1 MAQPPISTF
10 AVQQTHRQ
18 LKSLALHIN
27 RASKSCGAVAVHE
40 VRVAVRRFTQA
51 VAVCRASLRPKN
63 RRRLKKIMSAAGEVR
78 NYDVALKFVARYR
91 VPHAVQLRSKMQVDR
106 KQSASVLVAELRK
119 WTDRRMSSKWHAA
132 LNTDA
137 PSPNKEQSTPE
148 LARRALGR
156 IAKDFVKQGQQAS
169 STDASPKE
177 MHQFRIVA
185 KKFRYALELFQPLYE
200 SELTPIVTSVK
211 GVSALLGDINDCVTV
226 VGIVADY
233 KGGRRLADRLTK
245 RQHKKTGEFRKYWK
259 EEFGD
264 AERLRIAIDHLQKT
278 EPAVPKKPIASSR
291 AASRQRK
298 SA

>member
-1 MAQPPISTF
+1 MCQ
-10 AVQQTHRQ
+10 
-18 LKSLALHIN
+18 
-27 RASKSCGAVAVHE
+27 
-40 VRVAVRRFTQA
+40 
-51 VAVCRASLRPKN
+51 ASLRPKN
-63 RRRLKKIMSAAGEVR
+63 RRRLKKIMSVAGEAR

-91 VPHAVQLRSKMQVDR
+91 VQHAAQLREKMQVHR
-106 KQSASVLVAELRK
+106 KQSASALIAELRK
-119 WTDRRMSSKWHAA
+119 WTDRRMSTKWHAA

-137 PSPNKEQSTPE
+137 KEEQTTPE

-200 SELTPIVTSVK
+200 SELTPIVASVK
-211 GVSALLGDINDCVTV
+211 GASALLGDINDCVTV
-226 VGIVADY
+226 AGIVADY
-233 KGGRRLADRLTK
+233 KGGHQLADRLAK

-259 EEFGD
+259 EEFAD
-264 AERLRIAIDHLQKT
+264 AERLRSAIDHLHKA
-278 EPAVPKKPIASSR
+278 EPAVPKKPVASSR
-291 AASRQRK
+291 AASGQRK